1 MTTLDATTS
10 RKMSERARVLSEY
23 ITREDAEQIL
33 GCAKSTI
40 YELMRSGEL
49 PYSNVGARR
58 YVRRRDLFHLI
69 EQGFNAPSLVPT
81 DGDER

>member
-1 MTTLDATTS
+1 MHTVNQAAELEAT
-10 RKMSERARVLSEY
+10 ERARVLSEY
-23 ITREDAEQIL
+23 ITREDAERIL

-58 YVRRRDLFHLI
+58 YIRRRDLFHLI
-69 EQGFNAPSLVPT
+69 EQGFNAPSLSPS
-81 DGDER
+81 DGAQS

>member
-1 MTTLDATTS
+1 MHALNQDEELEAT
-10 RKMSERARVLSEY
+10 ERARVLSEY
-23 ITREDAEQIL
+23 ITREDAERIL

-58 YVRRRDLFHLI
+58 YIRRRDLFHLI
-69 EQGFNAPSLVPT
+69 EQGFNAPSLVPSN
-81 DGDER
+81 GAER